1 MTASVLA
8 AVSLNPIVT
17 ARELS
22 TAAGISKASVK
33 RILKAENF
41 HPYKVQHHHE
51 LNDDDFLN
59 RMIFAEDFMDRC
71 NTDPHLLENI
81 CFTDESTFFLNGHF
95 NHQNIRYYSDSNPHW
110 MLDDRCQ
117 NSAKVNVWAGIYN
130 DTIIGPFFFDGNI
143 DGDSYLHM
151 LRTQAIPALRAAAG
165 NNRPYWQQDGAPA
178 HFKKSV
184 REYLDVTFPGR
195 WIGRRGPIPW
205 PARSPDLTPMDF
217 FLWGHVKHQVF
228 LTKCQDIDELKNRIT
243 AVCQA
248 IPPHMLQNSRT
259 AFYNRLG
266 YCLVADGRQFEHE
279 LVCFLISVLFSCH
292 KVENLTLIEPK
303 LITAVGVSN
312 SINYF
317 NPILILQIIKILRRK
332 NLSQIVITG

>member
-1 MTASVLA
+1 
-8 AVSLNPIVT
+8 
-17 ARELS
+17 
-22 TAAGISKASVK
+22 
-33 RILKAENF
+33 
-41 HPYKVQHHHE
+41 
-51 LNDDDFLN
+51 
-59 RMIFAEDFMDRC
+59 
-71 NTDPHLLENI
+71 
-81 CFTDESTFFLNGHF
+81 
-95 NHQNIRYYSDSNPHW
+95 

-117 NSAKVNVWAGIYN
+117 NSPKVNVWAGIYN
-130 DTIIGPFFFDGNI
+130 DTMIGPFFFDGNI

-165 NNRPYWQQDGAPA
+165 NNLPYWQQDGAPA

-184 REYLDVTFPGR
+184 REYLDATFPGR

-228 LTKCQDIDELKNRIT
+228 LTKCQDIDELKDRIT

-248 IPPHMLQNSRT
+248 IPPHMFRNSRRE
-259 AFYNRLG
+259 FYDRLG

-279 LVCFLISVLFSCH
+279 LVCFLLSVLFSRH

-312 SINYF
+312 SN
-317 NPILILQIIKILRRK
+317 
-332 NLSQIVITG
+332 